1 MKTIPAC
8 LMLLLL
14 AAAGHAAEPLD
25 LTTGREVTVP
35 VEVHGSYQLVA
46 ANGRVLAA
54 GTADGCPAFYL
65 AALKPGA
72 SEQVDLIADNIKQ
85 PLVLHSPRPLAG
97 LKARFDLRPALRR
110 TLLDA
115 GLSAAGECSILF
127 TDTLSGD
134 GSARLQL
141 LFPTR
146 SDLPLALP
154 ENWREIRMVRAKI
167 PGTLGVLYREKQE
180 TIDRTGRAS
189 YIELRDGRRR
199 LIVFS
204 PEFDPARLE
213 NIILIQTILKEM
225 K

>member
-85 PLVLHSPRPLAG
+85 PLLLHSPRPLAG

-115 GLSAAGECSILF
+115 GLSAAESVPSCLRTLCPAMGTPGSSCCSRPVRTCRWRCRKIGGK
-127 TDTLSGD
+127 SGW
-134 GSARLQL
+134 SALR
-141 LFPTR
+141 FPAR
-146 SDLPLALP
+146 SASYTVKS
-154 ENWREIRMVRAKI
+154 R
-167 PGTLGVLYREKQE
+167 KQS
-180 TIDRTGRAS
+180 TGRDAPPIS
-189 YIELRDGRRR
+189 NC
-199 LIVFS
+199 
-204 PEFDPARLE
+204 A
-213 NIILIQTILKEM
+213 TAAAA
-225 K
+225 

>member
-14 AAAGHAAEPLD
+14 AAAGHAAEPFD

-85 PLVLHSPRPLAG
+85 PLVLHSPRP
-97 LKARFDLRPALRR
+97 ALRR

-115 GLSAAGECSILF
+115 GLSAAGECPILF

-134 GSARLQL
+134 GNARLQL

>member
-115 GLSAAGECSILF
+115 GLSAAGECPILF

-134 GSARLQL
+134 GNARLQL

-213 NIILIQTILKEM
+213 NIILLQTILKEV

>member
-85 PLVLHSPRPLAG
+85 PLVLHSPPAARRTQSPVRPAAGTAPDSAGCRVVRCRRVSHPVYGHFVRRWERPAPAAVPDPFGPAAGAAGKLAG
-97 LKARFDLRPALRR
+97 NP
-110 TLLDA
+110 
-115 GLSAAGECSILF
+115 
-127 TDTLSGD
+127 D
-134 GSARLQL
+134 GPR
-141 LFPTR
+141 
-146 SDLPLALP
+146 
-154 ENWREIRMVRAKI
+154 
-167 PGTLGVLYREKQE
+167 
-180 TIDRTGRAS
+180 
-189 YIELRDGRRR
+189 
-199 LIVFS
+199 
-204 PEFDPARLE
+204 
-213 NIILIQTILKEM
+213 
-225 K
+225 

>member
-1 MKTIPAC
+1 MS
-8 LMLLLL
+8 
-14 AAAGHAAEPLD
+14 
-25 LTTGREVTVP
+25 V
-35 VEVHGSYQLVA
+35 
-46 ANGRVLAA
+46 
-54 GTADGCPAFYL
+54 
-65 AALKPGA
+65 
-72 SEQVDLIADNIKQ
+72 
-85 PLVLHSPRPLAG
+85 
-97 LKARFDLRPALRR
+97 
-110 TLLDA
+110 
-115 GLSAAGECSILF
+115 AGECPILF

-134 GSARLQL
+134 GNARLQL

-180 TIDRTGRAS
+180 TVDRTGRAS

>member
-97 LKARFDLRPALRR
+97 LKAGLCWMPGCPLPESVPSCLRTLCPAMGTPGSSCCSRPVRTCRWRCRKIGGKSGWSALRFPAR
-110 TLLDA
+110 
-115 GLSAAGECSILF
+115 SASY
-127 TDTLSGD
+127 TVKS
-134 GSARLQL
+134 R
-141 LFPTR
+141 
-146 SDLPLALP
+146 
-154 ENWREIRMVRAKI
+154 
-167 PGTLGVLYREKQE
+167 KQS
-180 TIDRTGRAS
+180 TGRDAPPIS
-189 YIELRDGRRR
+189 NC
-199 LIVFS
+199 
-204 PEFDPARLE
+204 A
-213 NIILIQTILKEM
+213 TAAAA
-225 K
+225 